1 MTIPLTSF
9 LKLDI
14 NFRAVFCLLGGCD
27 VKEDFADVVQ
37 TAEDYI
43 WFKLGQVKTMVD
55 TQELPMDMLT
65 YNHLQ
70 SLISME
76 YGWL

>member
-1 MTIPLTSF
+1 MSERL
-9 LKLDI
+9 I
-14 NFRAVFCLLGGCD
+14 NILNLGCRAVFCLLGGCD
-27 VKEDFADVVQ
+27 VKEDFVDVVQ

-43 WFKLGQVKTMVD
+43 WFKLGQVKTIVD
-55 TQELPMDMLT
+55 GQEMPMDMLT

-76 YGWL
+76 YG